1 MIPWMALQLSQNWGT
16 PQFRQERP
24 PPHGILH
31 YRKRNAKPKKA
42 RGKAYVQDARREE
55 TTTMSEEGKMSSTE
69 VATPVI
75 EQMAKIPYGDRRTST
90 LVGIRSVCFI
100 FADFSVEE
108 IARLP
113 RRLSFVKLLC
123 SQLPAMTA

>member
-1 MIPWMALQLSQNWGT
+1 MGPRGAQLLSQDWGT
-16 PQFRQERP
+16 PQFRLERQP
-24 PPHGILH
+24 AHAVQR
-31 YRKRNAKPKKA
+31 YQRRSTKPKDTG
-42 RGKAYVQDARREE
+42 GKAYLEDARREE

-75 EQMAKIPYGDRRTST
+75 KQMAKIPYGDRRTST
-90 LVGIRSVCFI
+90 FVGIRSVCFI

-108 IARLP
+108 ISRLP

-123 SQLPAMTA
+123 SHLLAMTA